1 MKTTIKYVFTLLL
14 LAGVQDVEAQ
24 LFKRLKDK
32 LTNKVE
38 RKIDG
43 EIDKSI
49 DNIGKTPSKSKTDVL
64 PGEGYTF
71 TTESKVQ
78 ISNLED
84 GSVYKLSYLLNTTKP
99 YVGLKTNLADYS
111 DGDMT
116 GESVIIMD
124 GDAVHIFVDTQG
136 MKMRISQEMMGDQQH
151 QNPMQQMAD
160 YDYSGIQKTGQ
171 TKNILGA
178 LCYEYLMSDKEVV
191 IKFWVAPS
199 IALPNWFIQNKKLI
213 DGHIMAYEMRS
224 KDGHVKGET
233 LSIDNNIKEVL
244 NPKEYKKM
252 F

>member
-49 DNIGKTPSKSKTDVL
+49 DNIGKTPSKSKTDAL
-64 PGEGYTF
+64 PVEGYTF

-84 GSVYKLSYLLNTTKP
+84 GSVYKLSYLLNTTTP

-136 MKMRISQEMMGDQQH
+136 MKMCISQGMMGDQQH
-151 QNPMQQMAD
+151 QNPMQEMAD
-160 YDYSGIQKTGQ
+160 YDYSGIQKQ
-171 TKNILGA
+171 
-178 LCYEYLMSDKEVV
+178 D
-191 IKFWVAPS
+191 
-199 IALPNWFIQNKKLI
+199 
-213 DGHIMAYEMRS
+213 R
-224 KDGHVKGET
+224 
-233 LSIDNNIKEVL
+233 L
-244 NPKEYKKM
+244 NP